1 MWDKIKQHPWVIAAL
16 VGVFILVLLFSSS
29 SSSSGT
35 AATATTSDGSGD
47 QLAAYQASLNQQGQ
61 IASINA
67 GVQNQQ
73 TAAAVTVARLQSAST
88 DNANTLAAQVA
99 EYTSKLAADVKT
111 NSDTLS
117 AQTTQ
122 YLAAQ
127 QSYQVATQIS
137 ANVTQANLAA
147 TTSMHNTDTLAA
159 ALTAQSAQQAQTT
172 QAWISALPGIVG
184 TQSNAQVAI
193 AQANHP
199 QCTSVLFGLFSSC

>member
-16 VGVFILVLLFSSS
+16 VGVFLLVLLFSSS
-29 SSSSGT
+29 SSTSS
-35 AATATTSDGSGD
+35 AAPAAATSDGSGD

-61 IASINA
+61 IAQLSA

-73 TAAAVTVARLQSAST
+73 TAAAVTVAQLQAAST

-127 QSYQVATQIS
+127 QSYVQATQIS

-147 TTSMHNTDTLAA
+147 TTSMHNTDVLAS
-159 ALTAQSAQQAQTT
+159 ALTQQSAQQAQTT
-172 QAWISALPGIVG
+172 QAWIAALPGIVG
-184 TQSNAQVAI
+184 TQANAQVAV
-193 AQANHP
+193 AQAQHP